1 MGGGTGA
8 VVVGT
13 TVEATAVEEREGGG
27 GSIGERE
34 RESNEIG
41 IEIIKKGQKLSGE
54 LRERV
59 IASP

>member
-1 MGGGTGA
+1 M
-8 VVVGT
+8 VVGT